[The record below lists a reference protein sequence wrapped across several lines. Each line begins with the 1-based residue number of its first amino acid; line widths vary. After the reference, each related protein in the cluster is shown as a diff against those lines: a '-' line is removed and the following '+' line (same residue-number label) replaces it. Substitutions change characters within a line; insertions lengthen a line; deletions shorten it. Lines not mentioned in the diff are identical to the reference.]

1 MPSPEKLAEG
11 WPHRVGAPHCVANWA
26 ENVTSNVPV
35 TDSLD
40 KVQRTWCV
48 VCEPITGPAPGT
60 TDSIT

>member
-1 MPSPEKLAEG
+1 MPSPEKLAED

-40 KVQRTWCV
+40 KVCGVLRSV
-48 VCEPITGPAPGT
+48 RA
-60 TDSIT
+60 

>member
-1 MPSPEKLAEG
+1 MPSPEKPAED

-40 KVQRTWCV
+40 KVCGVLRSV
-48 VCEPITGPAPGT
+48 RA
-60 TDSIT
+60 